1 MSRKHCSNIYTY
13 INAVA
18 LTSITKRRQFA
29 DHNKLL
35 FPQSAYVTR
44 IRTKQFQ
51 MKFSKTKYVLVKFV
65 ISEIT
70 FYGVTY
76 IRCGKYSA
84 MFWILLYM
92 ILRAFPFNF
101 MNIRKIDSLQKLR
114 RVISMMFYLS
124 IIVCHISDKEH
135 FDMND
140 ISQIYKDYNMVLHM
154 I

>member
-1 MSRKHCSNIYTY
+1 MKT
-13 INAVA
+13 
-18 LTSITKRRQFA
+18 F
-29 DHNKLL
+29 
-35 FPQSAYVTR
+35 VT
-44 IRTKQFQ
+44 
-51 MKFSKTKYVLVKFV
+51 V
-65 ISEIT
+65 IV
-70 FYGVTY
+70 GVSFEY
-76 IRCGKYSA
+76 YLSLSFE

-92 ILRAFPFNF
+92 ILRAFPFSF

-124 IIVCHISDKEH
+124 IIACHISDNEH